1 MSVLLAVDQKA
12 GYRLSIRRYL
22 LLGGALTILLLGG
35 IGGWASTTTIEGAV
49 ISSGSLVVASS
60 IKKVQHPSG
69 GVVGNLLV
77 HNGDRVRAGEV
88 LLRLDDTQTRANLAI
103 VSGTLDELTAREAR
117 DEAERDGAETVSFPP
132 SLLERAAGDL
142 TVARLMRGEEQLFRI
157 RADSRDGQIA
167 QLQERAKQLDQEITG
182 MLGQIRTKERE
193 LAFLRGELEGVRD
206 LYQKNLV
213 QLPRLNAL
221 QRDEVKIEGERQMLI
236 ASTAQ
241 VRGKKAEVAL
251 QIIQVAQDLRSEVG
265 KDLAEVRGRISE
277 LREKKI
283 AAEDSLRRVDIR
295 APQSGVVHQLAA
307 HTIGGVVSPSEPIM
321 LIVPDSDQLVAEVK
335 IQPRDVDQVHPG
347 QEAMLRFLSLEARST
362 PNMTGRVLTISADV
376 SQDQR
381 SGAAFYTVQIGL
393 PPDEMAKL
401 PAGKL
406 MSGMPVEAF
415 LKTGERVVLSYLTK
429 PLVDQIETA
438 WRER

>member
-157 RADSRDGQIA
+157 RADSRAGQIA

-193 LAFLRGELEGVRD
+193 LAFLRGELEGVRN

-241 VRGKKAEVAL
+241 VRGKKTEVAL

-362 PNMTGRVLTISADV
+362 PNVTGRVLTISADV

>member
-157 RADSRDGQIA
+157 RADSRAGQIA

-193 LAFLRGELEGVRD
+193 LAFLRGELEGVRN

>member
-157 RADSRDGQIA
+157 RADSRAGQIA

-241 VRGKKAEVAL
+241 VRGKKTEVAL

-362 PNMTGRVLTISADV
+362 PNVTGRVLTISADV